1 MTDSFHALNDYL
13 GRSSSVLLL
22 TPSHEPPDDSGC
34 IDLLTRE
41 PPGETNVLSVTLSAA
56 PAERLSVWKRE
67 AGSELP
73 ERATIIDARRNATGA
88 RLSASEAASLSVRV
102 LPEDAGLYDV
112 GLAIA
117 SQLGA
122 WKNTDETTV
131 ACLHSV
137 STLLATYETD
147 RVISLITGLNGLCE
161 RLDVI
166 GHHHVDPS
174 THDEE
179 TLATLRP
186 LYDTVIEYTS
196 DGGWIPTEGGTT
208 TTAPSFRSTTP
219 PPGGTAKTDP
229 DRPETVPMRHSFE
242 TILDL
247 LSPPRRRTLL
257 YNLKNQPTPEIPI
270 DRLVEEIHDIERGI
284 PIRDS
289 SPREETKIEL
299 LHKHLPMLQE
309 AGIVRYDADSETVHY
324 TANQGLESFLRY
336 VETVELG

>member
-1 MTDSFHALNDYL
+1 MTDLYHTFNNYL
-13 GRSSSVLLL
+13 SGSSSVLLL
-22 TPSHEPPDDSGC
+22 APSHEPPDDSAC
-34 IDLLTRE
+34 IDLLTRD
-41 PPGETNVLSVTLSAA
+41 PPGETNVLSTTLSAS
-56 PAERLSVWKRE
+56 PAERLSVWQRE
-67 AGSELP
+67 ADSELP
-73 ERATIIDARRNATGA
+73 KRATIVDARRNMTNDQ
-88 RLSASEAASLSVRV
+88 LPTSEAGSISVRG
-102 LPEDAGLYDV
+102 LPEDADLYDV

-137 STLLATYETD
+137 STLLAAYDTD
-147 RVISLITGLNGLCE
+147 QVISLITGLNELCE
-161 RLDVI
+161 RLDVVA
-166 GHHHVDPS
+166 HHHVDPN

-196 DGGWIPTEGGTT
+196 DDGWIPTKREEA
-208 TTAPSFRSTTP
+208 TTAPSFRSTTT
-219 PPGGTAKTDP
+219 PPGGAAKTDP
-229 DRPETVPMRHSFE
+229 DRPETVPMRHSFD
-242 TILDL
+242 TILGL
-247 LSPPRRRTLL
+247 LAAPRRRTLL
-257 YNLKNQPTPEIPI
+257 YNLKNQPSPATPI
-270 DRLVEEIHDIERGI
+270 DRLVEEVHDIERAL

-289 SPREETKIEL
+289 SPREQLRIEL
-299 LHKHLPMLQE
+299 LHNHLPKLQE